1 MTLENERVEG
11 RRAGKGKHGK
21 LMKQKKKKKKKKGG
35 EDVKKAKTTGN
46 GRIKIKK
53 GERGKEDCR

>member
-1 MTLENERVEG
+1 
-11 RRAGKGKHGK
+11 
-21 LMKQKKKKKKKKGG
+21 MKQKKKKKGG

-53 GERGKEDCR
+53 GERGKEGEGGLQINDKERKKGKVRRAGKCC

>member
-1 MTLENERVEG
+1 
-11 RRAGKGKHGK
+11 
-21 LMKQKKKKKKKKGG
+21 MKQKKKKKGG

-53 GERGKEDCR
+53 GREGEGGLQINDKERKKGKVRRAGKCC